1 MSEAA
6 EQLRTATREI
16 WTRPPAGLA
25 ELAAMHRPPSGDLPK
40 RLYANFDVYWGAG
53 CLYQLREMADDPRID
68 PRALALI
75 SAGLARTTLRRLQT
89 WGFSDAATA
98 VESAVNELSAAS
110 DRATIRT
117 ILAELIVF
125 LNRLHV
131 WIDSSIPWADMDALA
146 PNATETE
153 QP

>member
-6 EQLRTATREI
+6 EQLRTATRAI

-40 RLYANFDVYWGAG
+40 RIYANFDVYWGAG
-53 CLYQLREMADDPRID
+53 CLYQLREMADDPQLD
-68 PRALALI
+68 PHALAMI
-75 SAGLARTTLRRLQT
+75 SAGLARTSIRRLQT
-89 WGFSDAATA
+89 WGFSDAATT
-98 VESAVNELSAAS
+98 VESAVDELSAES
-110 DRATIRT
+110 DRAAIKAL
-117 ILAELIVF
+117 LAELIVF

-131 WIDSSIPWADMDALA
+131 WIDSSIPWADMDALV
-146 PNATETE
+146 PNTTETE